1 MAVTMTSFSHLPNLA
16 TSPLSVLQV
25 TFAEVINNASTKL
38 TTAGVTNARLD
49 AEVLLSHIMSR
60 DRAWLFTH
68 IHDTLDDETRRVFE
82 STVER
87 RAKRE
92 PLQYIIGKQEFWGLD
107 FIVTPDVLIPRPE
120 TELVVESALKII
132 KSMNQQVTIV
142 DLCTGSG
149 CIAISLAKELKA
161 ARVFAVDKSDKAL
174 TIAKENARKHGVSD
188 CIRFLEGDLFQPLE
202 MLDIRGGVDIIVS
215 NPPYVQSGASDTL
228 QPEVRDFEPAMAL
241 FAGPQ
246 GTEMHRKIIAG
257 APAYLKQHG
266 ALIMEMGLGQAKFL
280 TKMAQEAGSYG
291 APEIL
296 KDLAGIERVI
306 VVKKN

>member
-1 MAVTMTSFSHLPNLA
+1 VTL
-16 TSPLSVLQV
+16 
-25 TFAEVINNASTKL
+25 AEVINNASSKL
-38 TTAGVTNARLD
+38 GIAGVTNARLD

-68 IHDTLDDETRRVFE
+68 IHDTLDDETRGVFE
-82 STVER
+82 NTVER
-87 RAKRE
+87 RSKRE
-92 PLQYIIGKQEFWGLD
+92 PLQYILGKQEFWGLA

-132 KSMNQQVTIV
+132 ESMNQQITIV

-149 CIAISLAKELKA
+149 CIAISLAKELKV
-161 ARVFAVDKSDKAL
+161 ARVFAVDKSGRAL
-174 TIAKENARKHGVSD
+174 DIAKENARKHGVSD
-188 CIRFLEGDLFQPLE
+188 RIRFLEGDLYQPLE
-202 MLDIRGGVDIIVS
+202 MLDILGGVDIIVS
-215 NPPYVQSGASDTL
+215 NPPYVQSGDYDML

-246 GTEMHRKIIAG
+246 GTEIHRKIIEG
-257 APAYLKQHG
+257 APAYLKQTG

-280 TKMAQEAGSYG
+280 TKMTQDTEAYG
-291 APEIL
+291 VPEIL

-306 VVKKN
+306 VAKKN